1 VDVDHP
7 WIMDG
12 SMDQC
17 SKEKWRLKAPYFDGE
32 NPWQPSIVPSTN
44 LLTVGVRGDTS
55 KSWAP
60 KKNRSNTKHTR
71 GFIGE
76 GITVPGLIK
85 TRWDVLFEHHLT
97 TTNQLKVMCFKSP
110 KMGPSPMQLREITV
124 PSKNASTRNVTW
136 DSHYP
141 NSWPKIH

>member
-1 VDVDHP
+1 MPGTLGPKPARSEKNEGIKKGGCGSPMNHG
-7 WIMDG
+7 WING

-55 KSWAP
+55 KSWDP

-85 TRWDVLFEHHLT
+85 TR
-97 TTNQLKVMCFKSP
+97 
-110 KMGPSPMQLREITV
+110 
-124 PSKNASTRNVTW
+124 
-136 DSHYP
+136 
-141 NSWPKIH
+141 